1 MANGYDL
8 LSGKQIGEN
17 ELTNS
22 YETILVERRDRVGIV
37 TINRPE
43 KRNALNIQTRAEGAA
58 ILDELRA
65 DDSVR
70 VVVLTGA
77 GDKAFIAGADIAEF
91 AERTAIQQREVMLD
105 RSLFNAIDGFPK
117 PIIAMVNGYCLGGGC
132 EVALACDMRIA
143 SDKASFGQ
151 PEINLGIIPGGG
163 GTQRLT
169 RLVGEGKAMEMI
181 LSGEIISA
189 DIAFAIGLVNHVVPA
204 DQLETKTMEIAN
216 RIAEKSPIA
225 LRLAKESV
233 KLASRSN
240 LDEGLRREVDLF
252 ALCFS
257 SEDKN
262 EGVKAFLE
270 KRKPEFK
277 GR

>member
-1 MANGYDL
+1 MSQN
-8 LSGKQIGEN
+8 
-17 ELTNS
+17 
-22 YETILVERRDRVGIV
+22 YETILVDRRDRVAII

-58 ILDELRA
+58 ILDELH
-65 DDSVR
+65 DDDAIR
-70 VVVLTGA
+70 VVVFTGA

-91 AERTAIQQREVMLD
+91 AGRTALQQRAIMLE
-105 RSLFNAIDGFPK
+105 RGLFNAIDTFPK
-117 PIIAMVNGYCLGGGC
+117 PVIAMVNGYCLGGGC
-132 EVALACDMRIA
+132 ELALACDIRIA
-143 SDKASFGQ
+143 SENASFGQ

-163 GTQRLT
+163 GTQRLP
-169 RLVGEGKAMEMI
+169 RLIGEGKAMEMI
-181 LSGEIISA
+181 LTGEIINA
-189 DIAFAIGLVNHVVPA
+189 QEAFRCGLVNQVVPA
-204 DQLETKTMEIAN
+204 DHLEAKTMEIAN

-225 LRLAKESV
+225 LRLAKEAV

-257 SEDKN
+257 SGDKD

-270 KRKPEFK
+270 KRRADFK
-277 GR
+277 GK